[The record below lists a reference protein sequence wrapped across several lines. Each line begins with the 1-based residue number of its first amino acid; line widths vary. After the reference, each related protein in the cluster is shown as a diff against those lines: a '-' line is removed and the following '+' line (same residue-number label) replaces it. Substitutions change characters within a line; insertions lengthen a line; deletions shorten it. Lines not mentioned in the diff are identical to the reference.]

1 MNVLVTG
8 ANGFIGKNLILS
20 LRDLEH
26 INVVTFTREDSYEDL
41 PAKLESVDWVFHLAG
56 TNRPQCEDDFYTG
69 NAVLTEMI
77 AKAIRATGRVIHLV
91 FTSSIQ
97 AEVENAYGFSKR
109 SAENALLQLK
119 KDVGNEVY
127 IYRLPNVFGKWARP
141 NYNSVVATFCHN
153 LVRDI
158 PVKIND
164 PSAIIRLVYIDDVVS
179 SFLALLSGGDLRSSH
194 KNTFSVNVEPEYSL
208 TVGDLAQQIE
218 RFKASRISMI
228 TEPVGTGLVRSLY
241 STYVSYLPTNCFNY
255 SVQQHEDERGMFVEM
270 LKTPNAGQ
278 FSFFTAYPGVTRG
291 GHFHH
296 SKTEKFLVIKGD
308 ACFRFRHMLTGEY
321 YELHTSGEQS
331 EIVETVPG
339 WSHDVTNVGN
349 DDLIC
354 MLWANEIFDRDNPDT
369 FGCPIT

>member
-8 ANGFIGKNLILS
+8 ANGFIGKNLILN
-20 LRDLEH
+20 LRSLEH
-26 INVVTFTREDSYEDL
+26 INVVTFTREDSYEDI

-77 AKAIRATGRVIHLV
+77 AKAILASGRVIHVV

-97 AEVENAYGFSKR
+97 VEAENSYGFSKR

-153 LVRDI
+153 IARDI
-158 PVKIND
+158 PIKIND
-164 PSAIIRLVYIDDVVS
+164 PSAIIRLVYIDDVIS
-179 SFLALLSGGDLRSSH
+179 SFLDLLSGGDLGGSH
-194 KNTFSVNVEPEYSL
+194 KNTSSVDVGPEYSI
-208 TVGDLAQQIE
+208 TVGDLAQQVE

-255 SVQQHEDERGMFVEM
+255 TVQQHEDERGMFVEM

-296 SKTEKFLVIKGD
+296 SKTEKFLVIRGS

-321 YELHTSGEQS
+321 YELYTSGEQS

-369 FGCPIT
+369 FGCPIV